1 MAISRGKELLAQS
14 SPNPNEVRKSI
25 AALEQDKSH
34 VEKCINANLRPYES
48 GQVVIREIT
57 DLIEQLK
64 KKL

>member
-1 MAISRGKELLAQS
+1 MAISRGRELLAQS
-14 SPNPNEVRKSI
+14 SPDPTEVKKSI
-25 AALEQDKSH
+25 AALEVDKTH

-48 GQVVIREIT
+48 GQAVIREIT